1 MSKKMLT
8 KVGTSTLATLLAVGA
23 PVSVMATPKTE
34 GSEGAVDEIVLNEAS
49 TEDAEAV
56 ASLLKL
62 EADGDLKHD
71 QLIAV
76 HFVTG
81 YDNDAKRGGLF
92 TATKPSEF
100 GAPESVAE
108 AVYQRQSQEVD
119 GKVQQAHVWTV
130 YYRAD
135 SVKLE
140 KLPDLEVMEGE
151 TFNGWLNSNGEA
163 VTADTLPKNG
173 DVYFAN
179 YTSNVTYE
187 YNALIQEMIQ
197 REQSTSSVIYELD
210 TEMGAF
216 GVAEM
221 DGAVDFDMSYGKD
234 RLFVAYDNTAAFF
247 GAPEVMAKE
256 GHEFLGWFKEG
267 TDTKFDSSKVEDGDV
282 YVAKL
287 QVKAAKKDALRK
299 ALDEASTLKYAEYT
313 EESWGPFGQAIADG
327 EAIYLNE
334 AATQEMVDN
343 AVNALADAKAGLVK
357 KQANKEAL
365 RAALDEAKKLK
376 YDEYTEESWKPFGQA
391 MADGEAVYL
400 DENATQEAVDKAI
413 VALQNATEGLK
424 KKEDKPAPTAI
435 YTFKVTKPDMTRF
448 TMQMKET
455 TTVQKMFDKLT
466 SIGTD
471 VSSKNVT
478 VQVGQQEAV
487 ALDTSMTVK
496 DWMAMMGKDTMKV
509 VWKDEANKTM
519 LTCEMSVREG
529 DHTFGMVFSKVN
541 PEAPKVD
548 KTKLE
553 EALTAAKA
561 LKEADYTADTWAPF
575 AEVLARAES
584 VFADVDATQKSVDE
598 VTKALTDA
606 QGQLQK
612 IVIKDAL
619 KKAID
624 DAKVL
629 VKDDYTEESWTA
641 FAEVLDKVEDVY
653 LDNGATQEAVDK
665 AVSDLQ
671 AAIEALVKKEE
682 SVNVD
687 KSQLEKAI
695 ADVKALKEDEYTA
708 DSWKVLQ
715 DVLTKAER
723 VQADEKATQETV
735 DAVVKELTD
744 AKAALVK
751 KEEEVKVDKT
761 KLEKAI
767 ADAGAYKA
775 EDYTKDSWMK
785 FEVALKNAQTVQAD
799 DKASQ
804 EMVDKAVKDLSTAV
818 EGLVKVDDEKPEESV
833 KFALNITYPGKNIGS
848 KEFDSKTTVS
858 EMKEALT
865 GLGIDCSKVKAQ
877 QIGLKTPN
885 SVLKDENTLNAIA
898 NLVKDNGEI
907 VIQGYA
913 DADCK
918 EKVGHLIRVTSSGE
932 NKFNVIFE
940 EAANG
945 DGTQDGEG
953 QKPND
958 GQKPEDGNKDPNAEE
973 NQNAKKYTL
982 KVSTVDGKTFDATVN
997 DTSTIKDLMDKFAE
1011 QGVNCKN
1018 LAKVTMKQAKT
1029 DEVAFDVNKTV
1040 KDVVALL
1047 TKGDVQLIGYG
1058 EDGKAVGCA
1067 VISLTEKDGVIKV
1080 VFSKD
1085 TNVTLRTAED
1095 IKNDGK
1101 GKGEGVSQEGK
1112 GDGVAPSVQTADSNA
1127 IIVYS
1132 VAAGLLVLS
1141 VGGYVVYTKKL
1152 RK

>member
-1 MSKKMLT
+1 
-8 KVGTSTLATLLAVGA
+8 
-23 PVSVMATPKTE
+23 
-34 GSEGAVDEIVLNEAS
+34 
-49 TEDAEAV
+49 
-56 ASLLKL
+56 
-62 EADGDLKHD
+62 
-71 QLIAV
+71 
-76 HFVTG
+76 
-81 YDNDAKRGGLF
+81 
-92 TATKPSEF
+92 
-100 GAPESVAE
+100 
-108 AVYQRQSQEVD
+108 
-119 GKVQQAHVWTV
+119 
-130 YYRAD
+130 
-135 SVKLE
+135 
-140 KLPDLEVMEGE
+140 
-151 TFNGWLNSNGEA
+151 
-163 VTADTLPKNG
+163 
-173 DVYFAN
+173 
-179 YTSNVTYE
+179 
-187 YNALIQEMIQ
+187 
-197 REQSTSSVIYELD
+197 
-210 TEMGAF
+210 
-216 GVAEM
+216 
-221 DGAVDFDMSYGKD
+221 
-234 RLFVAYDNTAAFF
+234 
-247 GAPEVMAKE
+247 
-256 GHEFLGWFKEG
+256 
-267 TDTKFDSSKVEDGDV
+267 
-282 YVAKL
+282 
-287 QVKAAKKDALRK
+287 
-299 ALDEASTLKYAEYT
+299 
-313 EESWGPFGQAIADG
+313 
-327 EAIYLNE
+327 
-334 AATQEMVDN
+334 
-343 AVNALADAKAGLVK
+343 
-357 KQANKEAL
+357 
-365 RAALDEAKKLK
+365 
-376 YDEYTEESWKPFGQA
+376 
-391 MADGEAVYL
+391 
-400 DENATQEAVDKAI
+400 
-413 VALQNATEGLK
+413 
-424 KKEDKPAPTAI
+424 
-435 YTFKVTKPDMTRF
+435 
-448 TMQMKET
+448 
-455 TTVQKMFDKLT
+455 
-466 SIGTD
+466 
-471 VSSKNVT
+471 
-478 VQVGQQEAV
+478 
-487 ALDTSMTVK
+487 
-496 DWMAMMGKDTMKV
+496 
-509 VWKDEANKTM
+509 
-519 LTCEMSVREG
+519 
-529 DHTFGMVFSKVN
+529 
-541 PEAPKVD
+541 
-548 KTKLE
+548 
-553 EALTAAKA
+553 
-561 LKEADYTADTWAPF
+561 
-575 AEVLARAES
+575 
-584 VFADVDATQKSVDE
+584 
-598 VTKALTDA
+598 
-606 QGQLQK
+606 
-612 IVIKDAL
+612 
-619 KKAID
+619 
-624 DAKVL
+624 
-629 VKDDYTEESWTA
+629 
-641 FAEVLDKVEDVY
+641 
-653 LDNGATQEAVDK
+653 
-665 AVSDLQ
+665 
-671 AAIEALVKKEE
+671 
-682 SVNVD
+682 
-687 KSQLEKAI
+687 
-695 ADVKALKEDEYTA
+695 
-708 DSWKVLQ
+708 
-715 DVLTKAER
+715 
-723 VQADEKATQETV
+723 
-735 DAVVKELTD
+735 
-744 AKAALVK
+744 
-751 KEEEVKVDKT
+751 
-761 KLEKAI
+761 
-767 ADAGAYKA
+767 
-775 EDYTKDSWMK
+775 MK

-799 DKASQ
+799 EKASQ

>member
-1 MSKKMLT
+1 MLT

-23 PVSVMATPKTE
+23 PVSVIATPKTE

-100 GAPESVAE
+100 GAPDSVAE

-135 SVKLE
+135 AAKLE

-234 RLFVAYDNTAAFF
+234 RLFVAYDNTAASL

-287 QVKAAKKDALRK
+287 QVKSAKKDALKK

-313 EESWGPFGQAIADG
+313 EESWG
-327 EAIYLNE
+327 
-334 AATQEMVDN
+334 
-343 AVNALADAKAGLVK
+343 
-357 KQANKEAL
+357 
-365 RAALDEAKKLK
+365 
-376 YDEYTEESWKPFGQA
+376 PFGQA

-624 DAKVL
+624 DAKAL

-715 DVLTKAER
+715 DILTKAEQ

-775 EDYTKDSWMK
+775 EYYTKDSWMK

-940 EAANG
+940 EVANG

>member
-34 GSEGAVDEIVLNEAS
+34 SSEGAVDEIVLNEAS

-108 AVYQRQSQEVD
+108 AVYQRQSQEVA

-135 SVKLE
+135 AAKLE

-151 TFNGWLNSNGEA
+151 TFHGWLNSNGEA

-234 RLFVAYDNTAAFF
+234 RLFVAYDNTAASF

-299 ALDEASTLKYAEYT
+299 ALDEASTLKY
-313 EESWGPFGQAIADG
+313 
-327 EAIYLNE
+327 
-334 AATQEMVDN
+334 
-343 AVNALADAKAGLVK
+343 
-357 KQANKEAL
+357 
-365 RAALDEAKKLK
+365 
-376 YDEYTEESWKPFGQA
+376 DEYTEESWKPFGQA

-400 DENATQEAVDKAI
+400 DENATQESVDKAI

-612 IVIKDAL
+612 IVVKDAL

-624 DAKVL
+624 DAKAL

-715 DVLTKAER
+715 DVLTKAEQ

-744 AKAALVK
+744 AKATLVK

-804 EMVDKAVKDLSTAV
+804 EMVDKAVKDLSMAV

-833 KFALNITYPGKNIGS
+833 KLALNITYPGKNIGS

>member
-135 SVKLE
+135 AAKLE

-234 RLFVAYDNTAAFF
+234 RLFVAYDNTAASF

-313 EESWGPFGQAIADG
+313 EESWGPFGQA
-327 EAIYLNE
+327 
-334 AATQEMVDN
+334 
-343 AVNALADAKAGLVK
+343 
-357 KQANKEAL
+357 
-365 RAALDEAKKLK
+365 
-376 YDEYTEESWKPFGQA
+376 

-435 YTFKVTKPDMTRF
+435 YAFKVTKPDMTRF

-715 DVLTKAER
+715 DVLTKAEQ

-833 KFALNITYPGKNIGS
+833 KFALNITYPDKNIGS